1 MKTWTLRMTPPDGPA
16 TTHEGLS
23 ELETMQALR
32 NLMYGDYT
40 AVARTS
46 PQRDE
51 GTTLRAAA

>member
-32 NLMYGDYT
+32 NLMYGNYA
-40 AVARTS
+40 AVTSAREE
-46 PQRDE
+46 RE
-51 GTTLRAAA
+51 TLSAAA

>member
-32 NLMYGDYT
+32 NLLYGDFDAVT
-40 AVARTS
+40 AAAE
-46 PQRDE
+46 QRDE
-51 GTTLRAAA
+51 RLPLRAAA